1 MFKWQLRQHVQDL
14 VTKLVM
20 TDFDDI
26 IKGFLS
32 IFHHHLTLFRNL
44 IDLLKLLVL
53 FKYAVK
59 STEFTLFWLPY

>member
-1 MFKWQLRQHVQDL
+1 
-14 VTKLVM
+14 M